1 MFETWDLILY
11 LGFGIWNLGF
21 GACYLDDVGGA
32 VKMAQGI
39 G

>member
-11 LGFGIWNLGF
+11 LGF